1 MMLLSRGSV
10 EKEEQVEWR
19 KEETL
24 YPQQNMSVSLFIE
37 NEPGNISSL
46 DIFKPELC
54 IPISNNQC
62 RCWPPA
68 LDGS

>member
-1 MMLLSRGSV
+1 MMLLSKCSV

-24 YPQQNMSVSLFIE
+24 SPQQKISVSLFIE
-37 NEPGNISSL
+37 NEQGNISSL

-62 RCWPPA
+62 RYRPPA